1 MEPTRS
7 EDRAAPADSTFGISE
22 PPTGLPRAGRW
33 AWSGLALVL
42 TCLTAYSVW
51 VAFMA
56 SGMTSQVKQAQTIS
70 SAYQEARRAVLEEEG
85 LEREY
90 RLEPSAATRAE
101 LTAEAAVFGRA
112 LAGILSSSAAAD
124 QQLGSR
130 LTVLHADYVAATA
143 EMMAAVDRG
152 DTEAVRIIDVR
163 TERDLAQIETDL
175 TDAATARVL
184 AVEDDMAALAMT
196 VQGAIQITP
205 VIFLGGFLVLL
216 VLRIA
221 LRTYD
226 RRIREGHGREIDQ
239 ARHNEHR
246 FRSLVQ
252 NAADIIL
259 ILDEAG
265 RVRYQSPSAEGL
277 WGHADADIQGQTLI
291 AFVDPE
297 EGRAAEEL
305 LGGARAAPGTDVRS
319 ELGILFADGAF
330 RRCET
335 IVRNLLGEPGVDGI
349 VATLRDVTDR
359 RRLEAELTRMAF
371 RDSLTGLANRALF
384 EDRLELALQ
393 RAERHERRAGLLFID
408 LDNFKHINDALG
420 HEEGDRALIA
430 VARRIE
436 SALRGSDSAARL
448 GGDEFTVLVDDVAE
462 EADAEAAARRVTEEL
477 RLPLVV
483 GGRDLVLT
491 ASVGIALSLPG
502 DTPERFLR
510 RADLAMYR
518 AKTMGKAQSQLFDP
532 SMEAKAR
539 QRMRMEG
546 DLRQALEQGEFVTH
560 YQPIVRLADASWVG
574 FEALLRWR
582 HPEDGLVLPG
592 QFIPLA
598 EELQLIV
605 PMGQFV
611 LEQAVGDLTSWHGI
625 AGSTPPL
632 RLSVNLSGRQF
643 DHPGLVTDI
652 ERAVHTAGL
661 DPCRLTLEITESTLM
676 DGSVSARD
684 KLHGLAALGIRIA
697 IDDFGTGYSSLS
709 RLRSFPVHALKIDR
723 SFVTDLP
730 GDNQAAAI
738 VRNILAL
745 GQDLGM
751 QVTAE
756 GVETED
762 QRGALIDLGCELAQ
776 GYLFGRP
783 VSAAETRLALRGG
796 ASRER
801 APSSRRRRGQKV
813 NAASRPPGR
822 VWIDPNTI
830 APSHQ
835 LVVIPMFNAA
845 EG

>member
-1 MEPTRS
+1 MELTGPQR
-7 EDRAAPADSTFGISE
+7 RAAPVPSAFAVSE
-22 PPTGLPRAGRW
+22 PSRGLPRAGRW
-33 AWSGLALVL
+33 AWSALALVL

-56 SGMTSQVKQAQTIS
+56 SGMTNEVQRAQDIS
-70 SAYQEARRAVLEEEG
+70 TAYQEARQSIVHQEA

-90 RLEPSAATRAE
+90 RLEPSLATRSELAAE
-101 LTAEAAVFGRA
+101 VTAFGLALTD
-112 LAGILSSSAAAD
+112 ILSSDAAAD
-124 QQLGSR
+124 QQLGAK
-130 LTVLHADYVAATA
+130 LTGLHADYVSTTTELIAAF
-143 EMMAAVDRG
+143 DRG
-152 DTEAVRIIDVR
+152 DSDAVERIDLQ
-163 TERDLAQIETDL
+163 TERALIQMETAL
-175 TDAATARVL
+175 TDAAEARVL
-184 AVEDDMAALAMT
+184 AVEDDLTALATT

-216 VLRIA
+216 VLRVA

-226 RRIREGHGREIDQ
+226 GRIRDGHAREIDQ
-239 ARHNEHR
+239 ARSNEHR

-277 WGHADADIQGQTLI
+277 WGYADADIDGRTLI
-291 AFVDPE
+291 AIVDPE
-297 EGRAAEEL
+297 QGQAAEEL

-349 VATLRDVTDR
+349 VATLRDVTDQ

-420 HEEGDRALIA
+420 HDEGDRALIA

-436 SALRGSDSAARL
+436 GALRGSDSAARL
-448 GGDEFTVLVDDVAE
+448 GGDEFTVLVDDVAD
-462 EADAEAAARRVTEEL
+462 EADAEAAASRVTKEL
-477 RLPLVV
+477 RLPLLV
-483 GGRDLVLT
+483 GERELVLT

-518 AKTMGKAQSQLFDP
+518 AKKLGKAQAQLFDP

-546 DLRQALEQGEFVTH
+546 DLRQALELGEFVAH

-611 LEQAVGDLTSWHGI
+611 LERAIADLTSWHDL
-625 AGSTPPL
+625 AGSTSPL

-643 DHPGLVTDI
+643 EHPGLVDDI
-652 ERAVHTAGL
+652 ERAVLIAGL
-661 DPCRLTLEITESTLM
+661 DPRRLTLEITESTLM
-676 DGSVSARD
+676 DGSEAARG
-684 KLHGLAALGIRIA
+684 KLQGLAALGIRIA
-697 IDDFGTGYSSLS
+697 VDDFGTGYSSLS

-723 SFVTDLP
+723 SFITDLA
-730 GDNQAAAI
+730 GDDQAAAI
-738 VRNILAL
+738 VKNILAL

-756 GVETED
+756 GVETEA
-762 QRGALIDLGCELAQ
+762 QRAALIDLGCELAQ
-776 GYLFGRP
+776 GYLFARP

-796 ASRER
+796 AAKEL
-801 APSSRRRRGQKV
+801 APSSRRRGGRTVAKGSHPPVRG
-813 NAASRPPGR
+813 RR
-822 VWIDPNTI
+822 ETI
-830 APSHQ
+830 APPHQ
-835 LVVIPMFNAA
+835 LSVIPMPTAA
-845 EG
+845 EA